1 MPNVIGMNLQD
12 AQDEIQRNGVFYSRS
27 VDCLGA
33 GRNQVV
39 DSNWVVVAQDP
50 SPGMPIGE
58 GDAVLGVVKY
68 GEPRV
73 C

>member
-1 MPNVIGMNLQD
+1 M
-12 AQDEIQRNGVFYSRS
+12 RS
-27 VDCLGA
+27 SGTASSTRAASTVL
-33 GRNQVV
+33 VP
-39 DSNWVVVAQDP
+39 VVVAQDP